1 LDLLLFRDG
10 RRIGFEIKYVDAPR
24 ATKSMRVAISDLQ
37 LDALYIVYPGR
48 KSYRIDETVSALS
61 VTELG
66 TAVSQ

>member
-1 LDLLLFRDG
+1 
-10 RRIGFEIKYVDAPR
+10 
-24 ATKSMRVAISDLQ
+24 MRVAISDLQ

-48 KSYRIDETVSALS
+48 KSYRIDETVALS